1 MWQLRSR
8 TVLNFYRHAHTP
20 SVNTAALGFTDSL
33 RQNAPHFYQGE
44 RQMKGTVHY
53 ETRDDIALLTIDNPP
68 VNPLSSGVRQG
79 LDDGINAALSDDNIK
94 AIVLTGAGRAF
105 IAGADISEF
114 GGKAEGPS
122 LHDCLNTMDASSK
135 PIVAAINGTAFG
147 GGLEVALCCHYRVI
161 APSAPVGLPEVKLGL
176 LPGAGGTQ
184 RLPRLIGAAKA
195 LDFMISGD
203 PIPGPQAKALG
214 IVDEVV
220 EGDIVDGAIAYA
232 RDLIANGSPIR
243 RIRDEETVVAADRGN
258 DDLFDNARKNAA
270 RKMRKRFAPEMIV
283 QCVEAAVNLG
293 DFDAGIKVEQE
304 CFGKCL
310 KHPQRESLIHMFFA
324 EREVAKIPDVP
335 RDTATQEI
343 TSAAVIGCGTMGGGI
358 AMCFLNVGIPVTS
371 LEMNQEALDRGIGVI
386 KRNYDIQVQRGRM
399 TAEQVD
405 QRMALLTGTTD
416 FADLGQADVIIE
428 AIYENIDV
436 KVETFGKM
444 DAVAKP
450 GAILA
455 SNTSALD
462 IDKMAEATKRPD
474 SVIGLH
480 FFSPANVMR
489 LLEIVRGAK
498 TSNETIA
505 SSMKLG
511 RTLNKIAVLS
521 GNAPGFIGNRMLGGY
536 TRQAGEIILQGATPY
551 QVDNALLQFGMP
563 MGPFQMNDLVG
574 LDLGWRARKLS
585 GMKPEDVPI
594 TARVADKLCEMD
606 RYGQKTSRGFY
617 IYPEG
622 SRAGQPDPEVVSIV
636 EETSAE
642 LGIARREI
650 DDDEVL
656 KRCLYPLIN
665 EGARILE
672 DGIAIRP
679 CDIDIVYINGY
690 GFPEVTGGPMFWA
703 DQQGLDNILADIKRF
718 GEEYG
723 GPNWEP
729 APLLERLV
737 AEGKTLA
744 SLQG

>member
-1 MWQLRSR
+1 
-8 TVLNFYRHAHTP
+8 
-20 SVNTAALGFTDSL
+20 
-33 RQNAPHFYQGE
+33 
-44 RQMKGTVHY
+44 MKGTVHY
-53 ETRDDIALLTIDNPP
+53 EVRDNIALMTIDNPP

-79 LDDGINAALSDDNIK
+79 LSDGVAKALADDAVA

-122 LHDCLNTMDASSK
+122 LLDCLDIMDNSSK

-161 APSAPVGLPEVKLGL
+161 APNAQVGLPEVKLGL

-184 RLPRLIGAAKA
+184 RLPRLIGAEKA
-195 LDFMISGD
+195 LAFMVSGD
-203 PIPGPQAKALG
+203 PIAGPAAVTMG
-214 IVDEVV
+214 IADAVAEQDVV
-220 EGDIVDGAIAYA
+220 ESTMDFTRNIIAK
-232 RDLIANGSPIR
+232 GSPLR
-243 RIRDEETVVAADRGN
+243 RIRDEEGVVAQDR
-258 DDLFDNARKNAA
+258 DKPEVFDNARKAAA
-270 RKMRKRFAPEMIV
+270 RKMRKRFAPDMIV

-293 DFDAGIKVEQE
+293 DFDAGLAVERE
-304 CFGKCL
+304 NFVKCL
-310 KHPQRESLIHMFFA
+310 EHPQRASLIHMFFS
-324 EREVAKIPDVP
+324 EREVAKIPDISKDIEAKP
-335 RDTATQEI
+335 I
-343 TSAAVIGCGTMGGGI
+343 NSAAVIGCGTMGGGI
-358 AMCFLNVGIPVTS
+358 AMSFLNANIPVTS
-371 LEMNQEALDRGIGVI
+371 LEMSDEALEKGFGVI
-386 KRNYDIQVQRGRM
+386 KKNYDIQVQRGRM
-399 TAEQVD
+399 SADEVD
-405 QRMALLTGTTD
+405 HRMSLLSGTTD
-416 FADLGQADVIIE
+416 YADLGQADVIIE

-436 KVETFGKM
+436 KIEAFKKM

-462 IDKMAEATKRPD
+462 IDKMAEATERPED
-474 SVIGLH
+474 VIGLH

-489 LLEIVRGAK
+489 LLEIVRGGK
-498 TSNETIA
+498 TSKEVIA

-511 RTLNKIAVLS
+511 RQLKKVAVLS
-521 GNAPGFIGNRMLGGY
+521 GNAPGFIGNRILAGY

-551 QVDNALLQFGMP
+551 QVDNVLLNFGMP

-574 LDLGWRARKLS
+574 LDLSWRARKLS
-585 GMKPEDVPI
+585 GMKPEDIPI
-594 TARVADKLCEMD
+594 TARVADKLCEKE
-606 RYGQKTSRGFY
+606 RFGQKTSRGFY

-622 SRAGQPDPEVVSIV
+622 SRAGQADPEVVALV

-642 LGIARREI
+642 LGIERRPI

-656 KRCLYPLIN
+656 KRCLYPIIN
-665 EGARILE
+665 EGARVLE
-672 DGIAIRP
+672 DGIALRP

-703 DQQGLDNILADIKRF
+703 DQIGLDNILSDIKRF
-718 GEEYG
+718 QQEYG
-723 GPNWEP
+723 GAVWEP

-737 AEGKTLA
+737 AEGKTFA

>member
-1 MWQLRSR
+1 
-8 TVLNFYRHAHTP
+8 
-20 SVNTAALGFTDSL
+20 
-33 RQNAPHFYQGE
+33 
-44 RQMKGTVHY
+44 MKGTVHY
-53 ETRDDIALLTIDNPP
+53 ELRGDIALMTIDNPP

-79 LDDGINAALSDDNIK
+79 LSDGVNAALADDNVK
-94 AIVLTGAGRAF
+94 AIILTGAGRAF

-122 LHDCLNTMDASSK
+122 LHDCLTTMENSAK
-135 PIVAAINGTAFG
+135 PIIAAINGTAFG

-161 APSAPVGLPEVKLGL
+161 AASAPVGLPEVKLGL

-184 RLPRLIGAAKA
+184 RLPRLIGAQKA
-195 LDFMISGD
+195 LDFILSGD
-203 PIPGPQAKALG
+203 PIPGPVATQMGIADALADGDVIESAMTFAADIIAK
-214 IVDEVV
+214 
-220 EGDIVDGAIAYA
+220 
-232 RDLIANGSPIR
+232 GSPVR
-243 RIRDEETVVAADRGN
+243 RIRDEEDIVAKDRGN
-258 DDLFDNARKNAA
+258 AEMFDAARKNAA

-283 QCVEAAVNLG
+283 QCIEAAVNLG
-293 DFDAGIKVEQE
+293 DFDAGLAVEQE
-304 CFGKCL
+304 CFAKCL
-310 KHPQRESLIHMFFA
+310 KHPQRESLIHMFFS
-324 EREVAKIPDVP
+324 EREVSKIPDVP
-335 RDTATQEI
+335 KDTATQKI
-343 TSAAVIGCGTMGGGI
+343 DTAAVIGCGTMGGGI
-358 AMCFLNVGIPVTS
+358 TMSFLNVGIPVTT

-399 TAEQVD
+399 TAEDVD
-405 QRMALLTGTTD
+405 KRMSLLTGTTNFED
-416 FADLGQADVIIE
+416 LGSADLILE

-436 KVETFGKM
+436 KVDTFKKM

-462 IDKMAEATKRPD
+462 IDKMAEATSRPE

-480 FFSPANVMR
+480 FFSPANIMK
-489 LLEIVRGAK
+489 LLEIVRGGK
-498 TSNETIA
+498 TSNEVIA

-511 RTLNKIAVLS
+511 RQLNKIAVLS
-521 GNAPGFIGNRMLGGY
+521 GNAPGFIGNRMLAGY

-606 RYGQKTSRGFY
+606 RYGQKNNRGYY

-622 SRAGQPDPEVVSIV
+622 SRAGQADPEVVALV

-642 LGIARREI
+642 LGIERRSIE
-650 DDDEVL
+650 DQEVL

-703 DQQGLDNILADIKRF
+703 DQIGLENILADIKGF
-718 GEEYG
+718 QKEYG
-723 GPNWEP
+723 GTIWEP

-737 AEGKTLA
+737 AEGKTFA

>member
-1 MWQLRSR
+1 
-8 TVLNFYRHAHTP
+8 
-20 SVNTAALGFTDSL
+20 
-33 RQNAPHFYQGE
+33 
-44 RQMKGTVHY
+44 MKGTVHY
-53 ETRDDIALLTIDNPP
+53 ELRGDIALMTIDNPP

-79 LDDGINAALSDDNIK
+79 LSDGVNAALADDNVK
-94 AIVLTGAGRAF
+94 AIILTGAGRAF

-122 LHDCLNTMDASSK
+122 LHDCLTTMENSAK
-135 PIVAAINGTAFG
+135 PIIAAINGTAFG

-161 APSAPVGLPEVKLGL
+161 AASAPVGLPEVKLGL

-184 RLPRLIGAAKA
+184 RLPRLIGAQKA
-195 LDFMISGD
+195 LDFILSGD
-203 PIPGPQAKALG
+203 PIPGPMATQMGIADALADGDVIESAMAFAADIIAK
-214 IVDEVV
+214 
-220 EGDIVDGAIAYA
+220 
-232 RDLIANGSPIR
+232 GSPVR
-243 RIRDEETVVAADRGN
+243 RIRDEEEIVAKDRGN
-258 DDLFDNARKNAA
+258 AEMFDAARKNAA

-283 QCVEAAVNLG
+283 QCIEAAVNLG
-293 DFDAGIKVEQE
+293 DFDAGLAVEQE
-304 CFGKCL
+304 CFAKCL
-310 KHPQRESLIHMFFA
+310 KHPQRESLIHMFFS
-324 EREVAKIPDVP
+324 EREVSKIPDVP
-335 RDTATQEI
+335 KDTATQKI
-343 TSAAVIGCGTMGGGI
+343 DTAAVIGCGTMGGGI
-358 AMCFLNVGIPVTS
+358 TMSFLNVGIPVTT

-399 TAEQVD
+399 TAEEVD
-405 QRMALLTGTTD
+405 KRMSLLTGTTNFED
-416 FADLGQADVIIE
+416 LGSADLILE

-436 KVETFGKM
+436 KVDTFKKM
-444 DAVAKP
+444 DAIAKP

-462 IDKMAEATKRPD
+462 IDKMAEATSRPE

-480 FFSPANVMR
+480 FFSPANIMK
-489 LLEIVRGAK
+489 LLEIVRGGK
-498 TSNETIA
+498 TSKEVIA

-511 RTLNKIAVLS
+511 RQLNKIAVLS
-521 GNAPGFIGNRMLGGY
+521 GNAPGFIGNRMLAGY

-606 RYGQKTSRGFY
+606 RYGQKNNRGYY

-622 SRAGQPDPEVVSIV
+622 SRAGQADPEVVALV

-642 LGIARREI
+642 LGIERRSIE
-650 DDDEVL
+650 DEEVL

-703 DQQGLDNILADIKRF
+703 DQIGLENILADIKGF
-718 GEEYG
+718 QKEYG
-723 GPNWEP
+723 GTIWEP

-737 AEGKTLA
+737 AEGKTFA

>member
-1 MWQLRSR
+1 
-8 TVLNFYRHAHTP
+8 
-20 SVNTAALGFTDSL
+20 
-33 RQNAPHFYQGE
+33 
-44 RQMKGTVHY
+44 MKGTVHY
-53 ETRDDIALLTIDNPP
+53 EVRDNIALMTIDNPP

-79 LDDGINAALSDDNIK
+79 LSDGVAKALADDAVA

-122 LHDCLNTMDASSK
+122 LLDCLDIMDNCSK

-161 APSAPVGLPEVKLGL
+161 APNAQVGLPEVKLGL

-184 RLPRLIGAAKA
+184 RLPRLIGAEKA
-195 LDFMISGD
+195 LAFMVSGD
-203 PIPGPQAKALG
+203 PIAGPAAVTMG
-214 IVDEVV
+214 IADAVAEQDVV
-220 EGDIVDGAIAYA
+220 ESAMDFTRNIIAK
-232 RDLIANGSPIR
+232 GSPLR
-243 RIRDEETVVAADRGN
+243 RIRDEEGVVAQDR
-258 DDLFDNARKNAA
+258 DKPEVFDNARKAAA

-293 DFDAGIKVEQE
+293 DFDAGLAVERE
-304 CFGKCL
+304 NFVKCL
-310 KHPQRESLIHMFFA
+310 EHPQRASLIHMFFS
-324 EREVAKIPDVP
+324 EREVAKIPDISKDIEAKP
-335 RDTATQEI
+335 I
-343 TSAAVIGCGTMGGGI
+343 NSAAVIGCGTMGGGI
-358 AMCFLNVGIPVTS
+358 AMSFLNANIPVTS
-371 LEMNQEALDRGIGVI
+371 LEMSDEALEKGFGVI
-386 KRNYDIQVQRGRM
+386 KKNYDIQVQRGRM
-399 TAEQVD
+399 SADELD
-405 QRMALLTGTTD
+405 HRMSLLSGTTD
-416 FADLGQADVIIE
+416 YADLGQADVIIE

-436 KVETFGKM
+436 KIEAFKKM

-462 IDKMAEATKRPD
+462 IDKMAEATERPED
-474 SVIGLH
+474 VIGLH

-489 LLEIVRGAK
+489 LLEIVRGGK
-498 TSNETIA
+498 TSKEVIA

-511 RTLNKIAVLS
+511 RQLKKVAVLS
-521 GNAPGFIGNRMLGGY
+521 GNAPGFIGNRILAGY

-551 QVDNALLQFGMP
+551 QVDNVLLNFGMP

-574 LDLGWRARKLS
+574 LDLSWRARKLS
-585 GMKPEDVPI
+585 GMKPEDIPI
-594 TARVADKLCEMD
+594 TARVADKLCEKE
-606 RYGQKTSRGFY
+606 RFGQKTSRGFY

-622 SRAGQPDPEVVSIV
+622 SRAGQADPEVVALV

-642 LGIARREI
+642 LGIERRPI

-656 KRCLYPLIN
+656 KRCLYPIIN
-665 EGARILE
+665 EGARVLE
-672 DGIAIRP
+672 DGIALRP

-703 DQQGLDNILADIKRF
+703 DQIGLDNILSDIKRF
-718 GEEYG
+718 QQEYG
-723 GPNWEP
+723 GAVWEP

-737 AEGKTLA
+737 AEGKTFA

>member
-1 MWQLRSR
+1 
-8 TVLNFYRHAHTP
+8 
-20 SVNTAALGFTDSL
+20 
-33 RQNAPHFYQGE
+33 
-44 RQMKGTVHY
+44 MKGTVHY
-53 ETRDDIALLTIDNPP
+53 ELRNNIALMTIDNPP

-79 LDDGINAALSDDNIK
+79 LSDGISQALADDNVQ

-114 GGKAEGPS
+114 GGESTGPS
-122 LHDCLNTMDASSK
+122 LHDCLNSMDASSK

-161 APSAPVGLPEVKLGL
+161 SPGAQVGLPEVKLGL

-184 RLPRLIGAAKA
+184 RLPRLVGAAKA
-195 LDFMISGD
+195 LDFMLSGD
-203 PIPGPQAKALG
+203 GIPGPQAKELG
-214 IVDEVV
+214 IVDEVMD
-220 EGDIVDGAIAYA
+220 GDIVEAGISYAQQVVADG
-232 RDLIANGSPIR
+232 SKVR
-243 RIRDEETVVAADRGN
+243 RIRDEDALLLPDREN
-258 DDLFDNARKNAA
+258 PQVFDNARKQAA

-293 DFDAGIKVEQE
+293 DFDAGMKVEAENFAQ
-304 CFGKCL
+304 CL
-310 KHPQRESLIHMFFA
+310 KHPQREALIHMFFA

-335 RDTATQEI
+335 RDTTLKPIERAG
-343 TSAAVIGCGTMGGGI
+343 VIGCGTMGGGI
-358 AMCFLNVGIPVTS
+358 SMSFLNVGIPVTV
-371 LEMNQEALDRGIGVI
+371 LELDQEALDRGIGII

-399 TAEQVD
+399 SAEQVD
-405 QRMALLTGTTD
+405 QRMGLLTGTTEY
-416 FADLGQADVIIE
+416 ADLNTADVIIE
-428 AIYENIDV
+428 AVYENIDV
-436 KVETFGKM
+436 KVETFKKIE
-444 DAVAKP
+444 AVAKP

-455 SNTSALD
+455 SNTSGLD
-462 IDKMAEATKRPD
+462 VDKMADATSRPED
-474 SVIGLH
+474 VIGLH

-489 LLEIVRGAK
+489 LLEVVRGAR
-498 TSNETIA
+498 TSKETIA
-505 SSMKLG
+505 TSMQLG
-511 RTLNKIAVLS
+511 KRLNKIAVLS
-521 GNAPGFIGNRMLGGY
+521 GNAPGFIGNRMLAGY

-551 QVDNALLQFGMP
+551 QVDNVLLQFGMP

-585 GMKPEDVPI
+585 GIKPEEVPI
-594 TARVADKLCEMD
+594 TARVADKLCELE
-606 RYGQKTSRGFY
+606 RFGQKTNRGFY

-622 SRAGQPDPEVVSIV
+622 SRAGTADPEVVEIV
-636 EETSAE
+636 EQTSAE
-642 LGIARREI
+642 LGITRTEI
-650 DDDEVL
+650 SDEEVL

-718 GEEYG
+718 AETYG
-723 GPNWEP
+723 GDAWQP
-729 APLLERLV
+729 APLLERLA
-737 AEGKTLA
+737 AEGKGFA

>member
-1 MWQLRSR
+1 
-8 TVLNFYRHAHTP
+8 
-20 SVNTAALGFTDSL
+20 
-33 RQNAPHFYQGE
+33 
-44 RQMKGTVHY
+44 
-53 ETRDDIALLTIDNPP
+53 
-68 VNPLSSGVRQG
+68 
-79 LDDGINAALSDDNIK
+79 
-94 AIVLTGAGRAF
+94 
-105 IAGADISEF
+105 
-114 GGKAEGPS
+114 
-122 LHDCLNTMDASSK
+122 
-135 PIVAAINGTAFG
+135 
-147 GGLEVALCCHYRVI
+147 
-161 APSAPVGLPEVKLGL
+161 
-176 LPGAGGTQ
+176 
-184 RLPRLIGAAKA
+184 
-195 LDFMISGD
+195 
-203 PIPGPQAKALG
+203 
-214 IVDEVV
+214 
-220 EGDIVDGAIAYA
+220 
-232 RDLIANGSPIR
+232 
-243 RIRDEETVVAADRGN
+243 
-258 DDLFDNARKNAA
+258 
-270 RKMRKRFAPEMIV
+270 
-283 QCVEAAVNLG
+283 
-293 DFDAGIKVEQE
+293 
-304 CFGKCL
+304 
-310 KHPQRESLIHMFFA
+310 
-324 EREVAKIPDVP
+324 
-335 RDTATQEI
+335 
-343 TSAAVIGCGTMGGGI
+343 
-358 AMCFLNVGIPVTS
+358 
-371 LEMNQEALDRGIGVI
+371 
-386 KRNYDIQVQRGRM
+386 M

-405 QRMALLTGTTD
+405 QRMGLLTGTTD
-416 FADLGQADVIIE
+416 FADLSQADVIVE

-436 KVETFGKM
+436 KVEAFQKM

-455 SNTSALD
+455 SNTSGLD
-462 IDKMAEATKRPD
+462 VDKMAAATKRPD

-489 LLEIVRGAK
+489 LLEIVRGAD
-498 TSNETIA
+498 TSKETIA

-521 GNAPGFIGNRMLGGY
+521 GNAPGFIGNRMLAGY

-574 LDLGWRARKLS
+574 LDLGWRARKLG

-622 SRAGQPDPEVVSIV
+622 SRAGQPDPEVVAIV

-642 LGIARREI
+642 LGITRTGI

-718 GEEYG
+718 GEAYG

-737 AEGKTLA
+737 AEGKTFA

>member
-1 MWQLRSR
+1 
-8 TVLNFYRHAHTP
+8 
-20 SVNTAALGFTDSL
+20 
-33 RQNAPHFYQGE
+33 
-44 RQMKGTVHY
+44 MKGTVHY
-53 ETRDDIALLTIDNPP
+53 EVRGNVALMTIDNPP

-79 LDDGINAALSDDNIK
+79 LHDGLTQALADDAVA

-114 GGKAEGPS
+114 GGKSEGPS
-122 LHDCLNTMDASSK
+122 LGDCLAAMDNSSK

-184 RLPRLIGAAKA
+184 RLPRLIGAEKA
-195 LDFMISGD
+195 LNFILSGD
-203 PIPGPQAKALG
+203 PIPGPAAVQMG
-214 IVDEVV
+214 IADHLS
-220 EGDIVDGAIAYA
+220 EGDIVEDGLSFAADIIAK
-232 RDLIANGSPIR
+232 GSPIR
-243 RIRDEETVVAADRGN
+243 RIRDEEEIVRQARDNTEI
-258 DDLFDNARKNAA
+258 FDNARKNAA

-293 DFDAGIKVEQE
+293 DFDAGIAVEQE

-310 KHPQRESLIHMFFA
+310 NHPQRESLIHMFFA

-335 RDTATQEI
+335 KDTATQDI

-358 AMCFLNVGIPVTS
+358 AMSFLNVGIPVIAV
-371 LEMNQEALDRGIGVI
+371 EMNQEALDRGLGVI
-386 KRNYDIQVQRGRM
+386 KKNYDIQVQRGRM
-399 TAEQVD
+399 SAEEVD
-405 QRMALLTGTTD
+405 KRMSLIRGTTD
-416 FADLGQADVIIE
+416 YADISDVDVIIE

-436 KVETFGKM
+436 KVETFKKM

-450 GAILA
+450 GAVLA
-455 SNTSALD
+455 SNTSGLD
-462 IDKMAEATKRPD
+462 IDKMAAATSRPEA
-474 SVIGLH
+474 VIGLH
-480 FFSPANVMR
+480 FFSPANVMK
-489 LLEIVRGAK
+489 LLEIVRGEN
-498 TSNETIA
+498 TSKEVIA
-505 SSMKLG
+505 TSMKLG

-521 GNAPGFIGNRMLGGY
+521 GNAPGFIGNRMLAGY

-551 QVDNALLQFGMP
+551 QVDNAILGFGMP

-574 LDLGWRARKLS
+574 LDLGWRARKLG

-594 TARVADKLCEMD
+594 TARVADKLCELD
-606 RYGQKTSRGFY
+606 RYGQKTSRGYY

-622 SRAGQPDPEVVSIV
+622 SRAGQADPEVVKIV

-642 LGIARREI
+642 LGIERRPIE
-650 DDDEVL
+650 DEEVL

-703 DQQGLDNILADIKRF
+703 DQIGLDNILADIKKF
-718 GEEYG
+718 EAEYG
-723 GPNWEP
+723 GDIWKP
-729 APLLERLV
+729 APLLEKLV
-737 AEGKTLA
+737 AEGKSFA
-744 SLQG
+744 SLQS

>member
-1 MWQLRSR
+1 
-8 TVLNFYRHAHTP
+8 
-20 SVNTAALGFTDSL
+20 
-33 RQNAPHFYQGE
+33 
-44 RQMKGTVHY
+44 MKGTVHY
-53 ETRDDIALLTIDNPP
+53 EVRDNIALMTIDNPP

-79 LDDGINAALSDDNIK
+79 LSDGVAKALADDAVA

-122 LHDCLNTMDASSK
+122 LLDCLDIMDNSSK

-161 APSAPVGLPEVKLGL
+161 APNAQVGLPEVKLGL

-184 RLPRLIGAAKA
+184 RLPRLIGAEKA
-195 LDFMISGD
+195 LAFMVSGD
-203 PIPGPQAKALG
+203 PIAGPAAVTMG
-214 IVDEVV
+214 IADAVAEQDVV
-220 EGDIVDGAIAYA
+220 ESAMDFTRNIIAK
-232 RDLIANGSPIR
+232 GSPLR
-243 RIRDEETVVAADRGN
+243 RIRDEEGVVAQDR
-258 DDLFDNARKNAA
+258 DKPEVFDNARKAAA

-293 DFDAGIKVEQE
+293 DFDAGLAVERE
-304 CFGKCL
+304 NFVKCL
-310 KHPQRESLIHMFFA
+310 EHPQRASLIHMFFS
-324 EREVAKIPDVP
+324 EREVAKIPDISKDIEAKP
-335 RDTATQEI
+335 I
-343 TSAAVIGCGTMGGGI
+343 NSAAVIGCGTMGGGI
-358 AMCFLNVGIPVTS
+358 AMSFLNANIPVTS
-371 LEMNQEALDRGIGVI
+371 LEMSDEALEKGFGVI
-386 KRNYDIQVQRGRM
+386 KKNYDIQVQRGRM
-399 TAEQVD
+399 SADEVD
-405 QRMALLTGTTD
+405 HRMSLLSGTTD
-416 FADLGQADVIIE
+416 YADLGQADVIIE

-436 KVETFGKM
+436 KIEAFKKM

-462 IDKMAEATKRPD
+462 IDKMAEATERPED
-474 SVIGLH
+474 VIGLH

-489 LLEIVRGAK
+489 LLEIVRGGK
-498 TSNETIA
+498 TSKEVIA

-511 RTLNKIAVLS
+511 RQLKKVAVLS
-521 GNAPGFIGNRMLGGY
+521 GNAPGFIGNRILAGY

-551 QVDNALLQFGMP
+551 QVDNVLLNFGMP

-574 LDLGWRARKLS
+574 LDLSWRARKLS
-585 GMKPEDVPI
+585 GMKPEDIPI
-594 TARVADKLCEMD
+594 TARVADKLCEKE
-606 RYGQKTSRGFY
+606 RFGQKTSRGFY

-622 SRAGQPDPEVVSIV
+622 SRAGQADPEVVALV

-642 LGIARREI
+642 LGIERRPI

-656 KRCLYPLIN
+656 KRCLYPIIN
-665 EGARILE
+665 EGARVLE
-672 DGIAIRP
+672 DGIALRP

-703 DQQGLDNILADIKRF
+703 DQIGLDNILSDIKRF
-718 GEEYG
+718 QQEYG
-723 GPNWEP
+723 GAVWEP

-737 AEGKTLA
+737 AEGKTFA

>member
-1 MWQLRSR
+1 
-8 TVLNFYRHAHTP
+8 
-20 SVNTAALGFTDSL
+20 
-33 RQNAPHFYQGE
+33 
-44 RQMKGTVHY
+44 MKGTVHY
-53 ETRDDIALLTIDNPP
+53 EVRGNVALMTIDNPP

-79 LDDGINAALSDDNIK
+79 LHDGLTQALADDAVA

-114 GGKAEGPS
+114 GGKSEGPS
-122 LHDCLNTMDASSK
+122 LGDCLAAMDNSSK

-184 RLPRLIGAAKA
+184 RLPRLIGAEKA
-195 LDFMISGD
+195 LSFILSGD
-203 PIPGPQAKALG
+203 PIPGPAAVQMGIADHLSEGNIVEDGLSFAADIIAK
-214 IVDEVV
+214 
-220 EGDIVDGAIAYA
+220 
-232 RDLIANGSPIR
+232 GSPIR
-243 RIRDEETVVAADRGN
+243 RIRDEEEIVRQARDNTEI
-258 DDLFDNARKNAA
+258 FDNARKNAA

-293 DFDAGIKVEQE
+293 DFDAGIAVEQE

-310 KHPQRESLIHMFFA
+310 NHPQRESLIHMFFA

-335 RDTATQEI
+335 KDTATQDI

-358 AMCFLNVGIPVTS
+358 AMSFLNVGIPVIAV
-371 LEMNQEALDRGIGVI
+371 EMNQEALDRGLGVI
-386 KRNYDIQVQRGRM
+386 KKNYDIQVQRGRM
-399 TAEQVD
+399 SAEEVD
-405 QRMALLTGTTD
+405 KRMSLIRGTTD
-416 FADLGQADVIIE
+416 YADVSDVDVIIE

-436 KVETFGKM
+436 KVETFKKM

-450 GAILA
+450 GAVLA
-455 SNTSALD
+455 SNTSGLD
-462 IDKMAEATKRPD
+462 IDKMAAATSRPEA
-474 SVIGLH
+474 VIGLH
-480 FFSPANVMR
+480 FFSPANVMK
-489 LLEIVRGAK
+489 LLEIVRGEN
-498 TSNETIA
+498 TSKEVIA
-505 SSMKLG
+505 TSMKLG

-521 GNAPGFIGNRMLGGY
+521 GNAPGFIGNRMLAGY

-551 QVDNALLQFGMP
+551 QVDNAILGFGMP

-574 LDLGWRARKLS
+574 LDLGWRARKLA

-594 TARVADKLCEMD
+594 TARVADKLCELD
-606 RYGQKTSRGFY
+606 RYGQKTSRGYY

-622 SRAGQPDPEVVSIV
+622 SRAGQADPEVVKIV

-642 LGIARREI
+642 LGIERRPIE
-650 DDDEVL
+650 DEEVL

-703 DQQGLDNILADIKRF
+703 DQIGLDNILADIKKF
-718 GEEYG
+718 EAEYG
-723 GPNWEP
+723 GDIWKP
-729 APLLERLV
+729 APLLEKLV
-737 AEGKTLA
+737 AEGKSFA
-744 SLQG
+744 SLQS

>member
-1 MWQLRSR
+1 
-8 TVLNFYRHAHTP
+8 
-20 SVNTAALGFTDSL
+20 
-33 RQNAPHFYQGE
+33 
-44 RQMKGTVHY
+44 MKGTVHY
-53 ETRDDIALLTIDNPP
+53 EVRGNVALMTIDNPP

-79 LDDGINAALSDDNIK
+79 LHDGLTQALADDAVA

-114 GGKAEGPS
+114 GGKSEGPS
-122 LHDCLNTMDASSK
+122 LGDCLAAMDNSSK

-184 RLPRLIGAAKA
+184 RLPRLIGAEKA
-195 LDFMISGD
+195 LSFILSGD
-203 PIPGPQAKALG
+203 PIPGPAAVQMGIADHLSEGNIVEDGLSFAADIIAK
-214 IVDEVV
+214 
-220 EGDIVDGAIAYA
+220 
-232 RDLIANGSPIR
+232 GSPIR
-243 RIRDEETVVAADRGN
+243 RIRDEEEIVRQARDNTEI
-258 DDLFDNARKNAA
+258 FDNARKNAA

-293 DFDAGIKVEQE
+293 DFDAGIAVEQE

-310 KHPQRESLIHMFFA
+310 NHPQRESLIHMFFA

-335 RDTATQEI
+335 KDTATQDI

-358 AMCFLNVGIPVTS
+358 AMSFLNVGIPVIAV
-371 LEMNQEALDRGIGVI
+371 EMNQEALDRGLGVI
-386 KRNYDIQVQRGRM
+386 KKNYDIQVQRGRM
-399 TAEQVD
+399 SAEEVD
-405 QRMALLTGTTD
+405 KRMSLIRGTTD
-416 FADLGQADVIIE
+416 YADVSDVDVIIE

-436 KVETFGKM
+436 KVETFKKM

-450 GAILA
+450 GAVLA
-455 SNTSALD
+455 SNTSGLD
-462 IDKMAEATKRPD
+462 IDKMAAATSRPEA
-474 SVIGLH
+474 VIGLH
-480 FFSPANVMR
+480 FFSPANVMK
-489 LLEIVRGAK
+489 LLEIVRGEN
-498 TSNETIA
+498 TSKEVIA
-505 SSMKLG
+505 TSMKLG

-521 GNAPGFIGNRMLGGY
+521 GNAPGFIGNRMLAGY

-551 QVDNALLQFGMP
+551 QVDNAILGFGMP

-574 LDLGWRARKLS
+574 LDLGWRARKLG

-594 TARVADKLCEMD
+594 TARVADKLCELD
-606 RYGQKTSRGFY
+606 RYGQKTSRGYY

-622 SRAGQPDPEVVSIV
+622 SRAGQADPEVVKIV

-642 LGIARREI
+642 LGIERRPIE
-650 DDDEVL
+650 DEEVL

-703 DQQGLDNILADIKRF
+703 DQIGLDNILADIKKF
-718 GEEYG
+718 EAEYG
-723 GPNWEP
+723 GDIWKP
-729 APLLERLV
+729 APLLEKLV
-737 AEGKTLA
+737 AEGKSFA
-744 SLQG
+744 SLQS